1 MEWIWDLLKGNPW
14 LALILLGVVG
24 QLFTPNPKKRQQARE
39 RERERRKEKENE
51 TGETRTDPDEVAE
64 RIRDLF
70 AGKTTAIETDVADDL
85 VLAMPR
91 PQPVRVVSEIEATHH
106 ADAGSYFDPDSIG
119 ETTYSSALTPESAA
133 SAYGIKGTPVDLNTL
148 NLRSAVRA
156 MMILGPPRSLA
167 SYDQDPLL
175 SHYQRS
181 R

>member
-1 MEWIWDLLKGNPW
+1 MEWIWDLLRGNPW

-51 TGETRTDPDEVAE
+51 TGEARTDPDEVAE
-64 RIRDLF
+64 RIRELF
-70 AGKTTAIETDVADDL
+70 AGKTTASETDVEDDL
-85 VLAMPR
+85 VLALPR
-91 PQPVRVVSEIEATHH
+91 PLPVRVVSEIEANHH

-119 ETTYSSALTPESAA
+119 ETTYSSALTPETAA
-133 SAYGIKGTPVDLNTL
+133 AAYGIKAMPIDINTL
-148 NLRSAVRA
+148 DLRSAVRA
-156 MMILGPPRSLA
+156 MMILGPPRALA

-175 SHYQRS
+175 SLHQRG